1 MTDRVPALS
10 GVSPAM
16 VLREIAA
23 AIPADCK
30 GNMIIIGSLAVGF
43 RYFGQAEKM
52 VVRTKDADCLLSPNI
67 EAVQA
72 GVAITEQLL
81 HAKWSLRSEGEWTVP
96 GNENTPD
103 DQLPMVRLHPP
114 QKKDWFLELLTV
126 PESAANRRK
135 TWQRMQT
142 KYGDFTICSFG
153 YLSLTNFKPLETEFG
168 IFIAR
173 PEMMA
178 LANLLEHPKIGPEAM
193 SGGFGGRDDVK
204 RSNKDLGRV
213 VAIARL
219 ATGEDEDALL
229 TWADSWL
236 EAMKCRFVDDWRE
249 LAAGVGSGLRELLA
263 SPADF
268 EEAYHTCVTGL
279 LAEVPPSLEGL
290 QIAAQRLLADVVR
303 VVEEAASIS
312 GSIGTSIQADQGAL
326 DS

>member
-1 MTDRVPALS
+1 MADRVPALS
-10 GVSPAM
+10 GVSPSM
-16 VLREIAA
+16 VLQEIAA
-23 AIPADCK
+23 AIPKACK
-30 GNMIIIGSLAVGF
+30 ANMIIIGSLAVGF
-43 RYFGQAEKM
+43 RYFGQSDKM

-72 GVAITEQLL
+72 GIAITEQLL
-81 HAKWSLRSEGEWTVP
+81 KANWSLRSEGAWTEP
-96 GNENTPD
+96 GNKNTPD

-114 QKKDWFLELLTV
+114 KKKEWFLELLTV
-126 PESAANRRK
+126 PESAADRQK

-153 YLSLTNFKPLETEFG
+153 YLSLTNFKPLSTDFG
-168 IFIAR
+168 IFTAR

-178 LANLLEHPKIGPEAM
+178 LANLLEHRKIGPEKM
-193 SGGFGGRDDVK
+193 SDGFGGRDDVK

-213 VAIARL
+213 VAIAYL

-229 TWADSWL
+229 MWADTWL
-236 EAMKCRFVDDWRE
+236 EGMKDRFGDDWQE

-279 LAEVPPSLEGL
+279 LAEVPPSLDGFRV
-290 QIAAQRLLADVVR
+290 AALRLLGDVVE
-303 VVEEAASIS
+303 VVEATVHS
-312 GSIGTSIQADQGAL
+312 G
-326 DS
+326 